1 MWKSKQLDELVNQLI
16 DSIPPGIRELPGE
29 MEKNFKAI
37 LQGGASRLDLVTRE
51 EFDTQVEM
59 LHQTRR
65 KLETLEQE
73 LQLLLDR
80 HKEPTE

>member
-1 MWKSKQLDELVNQLI
+1 MWKPKQIDDLVNQLI
-16 DSIPPGIRELPGE
+16 DAIPPGIRELPGE

-51 EFDTQVEM
+51 EFDTQVEI

-73 LQLLLDR
+73 LQMLLDR
-80 HKEPTE
+80 HKEPS

>member
-1 MWKSKQLDELVNQLI
+1 MWKSKQLDEVVNQLI
-16 DSIPPGIRELPGE
+16 DAIPPGIRELPGE
-29 MEKNFKAI
+29 IEKNFKAI

-51 EFDTQVEM
+51 EFDAQVEM

-73 LQLLLDR
+73 LQMLLDQK
-80 HKEPTE
+80 KEQSE